1 MVIGLDLSAVDSH
14 RSPEARIA
22 SLALDFMAR
31 KVAERQAAFSSDEAV
46 FMDIL
51 MDILMDIPRVSP
63 ELPYMKSMSEMIDGS
78 ETLDWLF

>member
-1 MVIGLDLSAVDSH
+1 
-14 RSPEARIA
+14 
-22 SLALDFMAR
+22 MAR

-78 ETLDWLF
+78 ETLDWVGTFTKTEMIINEI